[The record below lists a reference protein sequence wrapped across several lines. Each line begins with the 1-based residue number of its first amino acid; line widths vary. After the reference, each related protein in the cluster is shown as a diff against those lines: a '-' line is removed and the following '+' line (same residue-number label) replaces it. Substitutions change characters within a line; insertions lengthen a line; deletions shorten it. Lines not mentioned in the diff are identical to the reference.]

1 MRLNQSKLVSLFML
15 FSFAF
20 GTLSLTGCSDSAED
34 NMKET
39 YQEAKED
46 MGEAAEDTQ
55 EAVED
60 AGESV
65 EDAAEAAEDKM
76 EE

>member
-20 GTLSLTGCSDSAED
+20 GTLALTGCSDSAED

-55 EAVED
+55 EAAED

-65 EDAAEAAEDKM
+65 EDAAEEAQDKM
-76 EE
+76 AE

>member
-1 MRLNQSKLVSLFML
+1 MRLNQSKLMSLFML
-15 FSFAF
+15 FAFTF
-20 GTLSLTGCSDSAED
+20 GTLSLTGCSDSAEE
-34 NMKET
+34 NMTET

-60 AGESV
+60 TAESV
-65 EDAAEAAEDKM
+65 EDAAEEVEDKM
-76 EE
+76 EQ

>member
-60 AGESV
+60 AGE
-65 EDAAEAAEDKM
+65 DAEDKM
-76 EE
+76 EN

>member
-46 MGEAAEDTQ
+46 IGEAAEDTQ
-55 EAVED
+55 EAAED
-60 AGESV
+60 VGESV
-65 EDAAEAAEDKM
+65 EDAAEEAQDKM
-76 EE
+76 AE